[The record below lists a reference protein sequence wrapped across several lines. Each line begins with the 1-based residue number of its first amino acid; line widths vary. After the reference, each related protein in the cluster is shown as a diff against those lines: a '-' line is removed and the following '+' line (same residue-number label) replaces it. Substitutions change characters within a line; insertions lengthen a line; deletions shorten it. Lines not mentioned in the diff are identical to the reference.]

1 MSRIPRY
8 AQVLIYMIIIS
19 GVITLGASLFGL
31 EDLPVLVV
39 VGFAFAASMFVAL
52 AGVNGFFWLM
62 IVSRL
67 GWTKTIEA
75 LFMSAVVTSFAW
87 VIGSSMI
94 YSFPPALIPVAVP
107 SAGMLWIV
115 GTVAA
120 AWVIFHQAKKDL
132 ENNY

>member
-19 GVITLGASLFGL
+19 GVITMGASLVGI
-31 EDLPVLVV
+31 EDLPALIVI
-39 VGFAFAASMFVAL
+39 GFVFATSMFAAL

-87 VIGSSMI
+87 VIGTSMI
-94 YSFPPALIPVAVP
+94 YSVPPTLIPVAVT
-107 SAGMLWIV
+107 SVGLLWIV
-115 GTVAA
+115 GTVVAA
-120 AWVIFHQAKKDL
+120 RVILKAAKKSIGTA
-132 ENNY
+132 